1 MEYPELN
8 ALTEVTKAQTSAI
21 VAQKVVLEGIKSFL
35 ERQKET
41 MERYEEKVVEVNKKV
56 ETVEDKVVKSVEEG
70 NKKILEKLLDLEY
83 TSKVHWFIVGGGFL
97 GVIVSVVGAIA
108 VILTK

>member
-1 MEYPELN
+1 MENPELN
-8 ALTEVTKAQTSAI
+8 ALTEATKAQTSAI
-21 VAQKVVLEGIKSFL
+21 VAQTVVLEGIKSFL

-41 MERYEEKVVEVNKKV
+41 MERYEESVIKV
-56 ETVEDKVVKSVEEG
+56 ETKVTVTEEKLVKAVEEG
-70 NKKILEKLLDLEY
+70 NKKILEKILDLEY